1 LGSDFVGVKRRAYDA
16 LRNEE
21 MRRGINRGMESFLQ
35 KSVEIRSRKQVEE
48 LRERV
53 NEIKSEEV
61 QKLKELLNEAIDS
74 LGKNG
79 VAVYLE
85 RTKEDALKRFDML
98 TEGDRLI
105 VKSKSLVSEEIGLRD
120 HLISM
125 GKEVWE
131 TDLGEFIIQLRGE
144 RPSQMIAPSLHV
156 PREAVAVAFEK
167 KFGVHFDSADLQSMV
182 AAAREF
188 LREKLVNADV
198 GITGAN
204 AISAKE
210 GTVVTVENEGNV
222 RLTMTLPKK
231 HIVCTSVEKVVS
243 TTLDAVSVA
252 LTQSYF
258 AGYDKP
264 TYISLTSTPSG
275 TGDIEKVIVRP
286 AQGSKEMSV
295 VLVDNGR
302 LDAYSNE
309 FKDALR
315 CIKCGACQL
324 VCPTYSVAGPAWGG
338 PTYTAAIG
346 LVWTAITGLMDEAE
360 SLSYFC
366 LGCDACNE
374 ICPVNIDISG
384 LISKLRGRASAKTFI
399 ENQGR

>member
-1 LGSDFVGVKRRAYDA
+1 MESSFKKVKERVYDA
-16 LRNEE
+16 LENSE
-21 MRRGINRGMESFLQ
+21 MQTGINRGMDSFQ
-35 KSVEIRSRKQVEE
+35 SKIPKIRSKNDVQQ
-48 LRERV
+48 LRSRV
-53 NEIKSEEV
+53 KAIKSYSSRN
-61 QKLKELLNEAIDS
+61 LNELLNQVREAFQN
-74 LGKNG
+74 NG
-79 VAVYLE
+79 VAVYIE
-85 RTKEDALKRFDML
+85 KTKSDALSRFERL

-120 HLISM
+120 FLTSR

-156 PREAVAVAFEK
+156 PREAVARLFEQ
-167 KFGVHFDSADLQSMV
+167 KFGRRFQSDDLQSMV
-182 AAAREF
+182 SAAREF
-188 LREKLVNADV
+188 LREKLEKADV

-204 AISAKE
+204 AISANE

-231 HIVCTSVEKVVS
+231 HIVCTSVEKVVP
-243 TTLDAVSVA
+243 TTIDAVSVA
-252 LTQSYF
+252 LTQSHF
-258 AGYDKP
+258 AGSDKP

-302 LDAYSNE
+302 LDASGGE
-309 FKDALR
+309 LSDALR
-315 CIKCGACQL
+315 CIKCGACQM

-338 PTYTAAIG
+338 PTYTSAIG
-346 LVWTAITGLMDEAE
+346 LVWTAITGEPEE
-360 SLSYFC
+360 SEYLSYFC

-374 ICPVNIDISG
+374 ICPVEIDISR
-384 LISKLRGRASAKTFI
+384 LISRLRAKGTGNI
-399 ENQGR
+399 VSDLK